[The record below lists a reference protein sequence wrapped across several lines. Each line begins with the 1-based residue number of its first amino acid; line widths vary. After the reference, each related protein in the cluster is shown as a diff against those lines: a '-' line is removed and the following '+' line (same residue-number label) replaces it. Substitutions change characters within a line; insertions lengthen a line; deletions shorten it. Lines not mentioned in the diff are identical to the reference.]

1 MFFFQKKKEFLGQD
15 CLNMNVWFVFFFYFL
30 RYLFDEPP
38 VGDCTSVVFGS
49 DMKFMKMRTKYEM
62 EDLVNHHKKR
72 LFIKL

>member
-1 MFFFQKKKEFLGQD
+1 MFFFSKKKKEFLGQD

-49 DMKFMKMRTKYEM
+49 DMKVNICNNGPVTIIIDTKNKE
-62 EDLVNHHKKR
+62 
-72 LFIKL
+72 